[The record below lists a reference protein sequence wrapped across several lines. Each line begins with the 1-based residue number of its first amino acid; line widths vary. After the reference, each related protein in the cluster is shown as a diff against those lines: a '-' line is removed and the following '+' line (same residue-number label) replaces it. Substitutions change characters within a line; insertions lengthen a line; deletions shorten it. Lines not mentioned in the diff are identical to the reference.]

1 MFDFIFDIP
10 KVVANIEGKVLRAG
24 AYVIRKGLE
33 KNAELTGATITL
45 VSDSIAAGV
54 GLVSERGEQ
63 AIRDAGQATAKIIE
77 TPQKITGYMIAQTV
91 NKTTELHSILVG
103 DIDGE
108 IDAMMAQDDASFDIS
123 DHLYETENAIGELT
137 GENYYNSVK
146 KELESLNKEK
156 MQKQQQIDDSLR
168 EQTDVIQKIL
178 ANINDLR
185 SNIKALFREFEQLA
199 SVFADWNIHNYNIDE
214 CFSPKVFSFNKL
226 KEPKDFFSKVD
237 FDNSP
242 WRNRLKGI
250 LSGGRLTKKRIE
262 EAKEEIEEFMKAFDD
277 QCKQAEEEVER
288 YKKISESLKFIEEN
302 FIFFT
307 EFYKDM
313 IRELGY
319 SIDILR
325 ESGYMRNMFFF
336 TNSGE
341 RLDPAFLPYRHIQ
354 CLLACDKLSR
364 LLCNISKQ
372 KYFND
377 SKMEVVKIDR
387 QHIEKYRERFV
398 MPLKKELAA

>member
-1 MFDFIFDIP
+1 MFDFIFDIH
-10 KVVANIEGKVLRAG
+10 KAVVNIEGKVLRAG
-24 AYVIRKGLE
+24 AYIIRKGLE
-33 KNAELTGATITL
+33 KNAELTGAMITV

-77 TPQKITGYMIAQTV
+77 TPQKIIGQAIEQTTNITTGF
-91 NKTTELHSILVG
+91 HSMLFG
-103 DIDGE
+103 DTDGE
-108 IDAMMAQDDASFDIS
+108 IDALFAQEEALLDLS
-123 DHLYETENAIGELT
+123 DHWDETKNAVGELT

-168 EQTDVIQKIL
+168 EQIDVIQKIL

-185 SNIKALFREFEQLA
+185 SNIEALFREFEQLA

-214 CFSPKVFSFNKL
+214 CFAPKVFSFKKL

-242 WRNRLKGI
+242 WRNRIKGI
-250 LSGGRLTKKRIE
+250 LTCGRLTKKRIE

-341 RLDPAFLPYRHIQ
+341 RLDPAFLPHRHIQ

-398 MPLKKELAA
+398 IPLKKELAA